1 MPGTPGIPP
10 EEMAMGMTS
19 VSPGQ
24 AQQQRGRTLLIA
36 GLGALGGSYLLGIAF
51 SSFSYAGFYRGQWGY
66 LIPIAGPIV
75 SMSGAD
81 GGFNDMNCPGSCFP
95 KNMYAGFAGAINLA
109 AYLGS
114 IGTVIAGAVTL
125 APSRR
130 SSQVQARLL
139 PYAGGT
145 ERGLLVVGRF

>member
-1 MPGTPGIPP
+1 MPDPDRS
-10 EEMAMGMTS
+10 MGMTS
-19 VSPGQ
+19 TSPGP
-24 AQQQRGRTLLIA
+24 AQQKRGRTLLIA
-36 GLGALGGSYLLGIAF
+36 GLGALGGSYLLGMAF
-51 SSFSYAGFYRGQWGY
+51 SSFSYAGFYRGQWGF

-81 GGFNDMNCPGSCFP
+81 GGFNDMSCPGSCFP
-95 KNMYAGFAGAINLA
+95 KNMYAGFTGAINLA

-114 IGTVIAGAVTL
+114 IGMVIAGAVTL

-139 PYAGGT
+139 PYAGGP

>member
-1 MPGTPGIPP
+1 MPDPDLSMGT
-10 EEMAMGMTS
+10 TS
-19 VSPGQ
+19 PSPGP
-24 AQQQRGRTLLIA
+24 AQQKRGRTLLIA

-51 SSFSYAGFYRGQWGY
+51 SSFSYAGFYRGQWGF

-95 KNMYAGFAGAINLA
+95 KNMYAGFTGAINLA

-114 IGTVIAGAVTL
+114 IGMVIAGAVTL

-130 SSQVQARLL
+130 SSQVQAGLL
-139 PYAGGT
+139 PYAGST

>member
-1 MPGTPGIPP
+1 MDLSTGSTGSAPSLT
-10 EEMAMGMTS
+10 
-19 VSPGQ
+19 
-24 AQQQRGRTLLIA
+24 QQKRGRTLLIA

-75 SMSGAD
+75 SMAGAD
-81 GGFNDMNCPGSCFP
+81 GGYNDMNCPGSCFP
-95 KNMYAGFAGAINLA
+95 KNMYAGFTGAINLA
-109 AYLGS
+109 AYLSS
-114 IGTVIAGAVTL
+114 IGTIIAGAVTL
-125 APSRR
+125 APSRSTKSAQAR
-130 SSQVQARLL
+130 MQARLL

>member
-1 MPGTPGIPP
+1 
-10 EEMAMGMTS
+10 MAMEGS
-19 VSPGQ
+19 SPAQ
-24 AQQQRGRTLLIA
+24 AQKKRGSTLLIA

-66 LIPIAGPIV
+66 LIPVAGPIV
-75 SMSGAD
+75 SMAGAD
-81 GGFNDMNCPGSCFP
+81 GGFNDMNCPGSCYP
-95 KNMYAGFAGAINLA
+95 KNLYAGFTGAINLA

-114 IGTVIAGAVTL
+114 IGTLIAGAVTL
-125 APSRR
+125 APSRSSR